1 MRDTKVKGV
10 YYMEKKKMKL
20 WKKILIVIG
29 IILIL
34 FLIITTRK
42 VMILLELGNVS
53 AETQKN
59 TNYYIQRI
67 SMQDGCVVI
76 SKAYHKDAKHLQI
89 VEMLGNTSETRK
101 VTLYNDDNEEVTII
115 QSGENKIAFLNEYEQ
130 GVKFKIYTYGYG
142 TDFWS
147 NLQEALMS
155 RITTEKQAGREC
167 YVIDIM
173 GNFKLWV
180 DKENGLVLKEETEN
194 NVDQYKYELNTV
206 KDEDVL
212 KPDISDCVI
221 QEKNNQK

>member
-1 MRDTKVKGV
+1 MRYTKAKGV

-53 AETQKN
+53 EETQKN
-59 TNYYIQRI
+59 TNYYTQQI
-67 SMQDGCVVI
+67 SMQDGNVVI
-76 SKAYHKDAKHLQI
+76 TRMYCKDTKYLQMTEVIGI
-89 VEMLGNTSETRK
+89 VNKTRK
-101 VTLYNDDNEEVTII
+101 ITMYHDDKKEISII
-115 QSGENKIAFLNEYEQ
+115 QSGENKVAILNESKQ
-130 GVKFKIYTYGYG
+130 IAKFNINTYGYG
-142 TDFWS
+142 TDFWT
-147 NLQEALMS
+147 NLQVALMS

-167 YVIDIM
+167 YVINIM
-173 GNFKLWV
+173 GDLKLWV
-180 DKENGLVLKEETEN
+180 DKENGLVLKDETKN
-194 NVDQYKYELNTV
+194 NVNQYSYELNMV

-221 QEKNNQK
+221 QENNNQK